1 MTPSWD
7 AWTQEAIMAHALAHR
22 AGTPTY
28 RAYRSLPRDDALDPI
43 RGIVIGVLASIAG
56 FWLPLAL
63 VLVH

>member
-1 MTPSWD
+1 
-7 AWTQEAIMAHALAHR
+7 MAHALAHR